1 MERVKLIAPEGMLYT
16 NGVCYGRI
24 VYLGKDDSAEHWHLI
39 SQAEYDEREVLED
52 V

>member
-24 VYLGKDDSAEHWHLI
+24 VYLGMDDSAEHWHLI
-39 SQAEYDEREVLED
+39 PQTEYDEGEGMENV
-52 V
+52 